1 MTLGYKLLLVFIA
14 FLTVLTA
21 VIAMAFR
28 ERKRAREIPEG
39 DLDAQRAADGRVLAT
54 IFSAIIGGMLLTL
67 LTAWLVFF

>member
-14 FLTVLTA
+14 FLTVLSV

-39 DLDAQRAADGRVLAT
+39 DLAAQQAADGRVLLT
-54 IFSAIIGGMLLTL
+54 VFSAIIGGMFLTL